1 MDGGIPPIDPLD
13 LEMNARARVG
23 DYTRDPERSGWLQRR
38 MGANLLVLGLLL
50 VAGLIV
56 FLLTR

>member
-13 LEMNARARVG
+13 LEMNARARAG
-23 DYTRDPERSGWLQRR
+23 DYTRDRERSGWLQRR
-38 MGANLLVLGLLL
+38 TGGNLLVLGLLL

-56 FLLTR
+56 FLVTR

>member
-13 LEMNARARVG
+13 LELYARARER
-23 DYTRDPERSGWLQRR
+23 DYTAGRSGLVQTR

-50 VAGLIV
+50 VAGLIL
-56 FLLTR
+56 FLLMR